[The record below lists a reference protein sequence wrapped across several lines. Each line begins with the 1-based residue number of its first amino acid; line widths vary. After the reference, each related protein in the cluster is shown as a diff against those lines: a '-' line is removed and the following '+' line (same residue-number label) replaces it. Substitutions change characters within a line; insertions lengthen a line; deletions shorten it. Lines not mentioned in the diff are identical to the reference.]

1 MYDGIDI
8 PLDPDTWVALQER
21 LHRPP
26 SNGALQDGDGYQVHK
41 HFLSQP
47 GNISL
52 LLNTDGV
59 AIYRS
64 SKIYIWPVW
73 AVVNELPSSLR
84 LT

>member
-26 SNGALQDGDGYQVHK
+26 SNGALQDVYDGDGYQVHK

-47 GNISL
+47 SNISL

-59 AIYRS
+59 AGLQKY
-64 SKIYIWPVW
+64 
-73 AVVNELPSSLR
+73 LFGQCGLL
-84 LT
+84 LTSCHHL